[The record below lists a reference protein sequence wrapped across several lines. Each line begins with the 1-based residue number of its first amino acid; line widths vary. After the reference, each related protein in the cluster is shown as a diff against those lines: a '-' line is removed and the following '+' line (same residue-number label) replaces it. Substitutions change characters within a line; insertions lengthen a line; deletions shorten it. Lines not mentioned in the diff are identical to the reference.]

1 MTLNSERKATIK
13 YAKLSFSFYSHRFI
27 NRLTQLVDMAAKNQ

>member
-13 YAKLSFSFYSHRFI
+13 YAKLSFSFYSHR
-27 NRLTQLVDMAAKNQ
+27 TQMSYAAS